1 MMDPEAG
8 QDEGEQNQVM
18 LLSTWRHLAGA
29 ALCGELGG
37 SGERVGQWVP
47 AFRRGNHEG
56 SGACVKDTN
65 TP

>member
-18 LLSTWRHLAGA
+18 LLSTWCHLGGG

-37 SGERVGQWVP
+37 SGERVGIMRALGLV
-47 AFRRGNHEG
+47 
-56 SGACVKDTN
+56 
-65 TP
+65 